1 MTFMYLQSLDASL
14 SWPQFLIL
22 TDVRR
27 EVTKLELSL
36 EDTVYIVIHPVGGRR
51 KLVENSF
58 DE

>member
-1 MTFMYLQSLDASL
+1 MLVDLSFLQAI
-14 SWPQFLIL
+14 LIL

-27 EVTKLELSL
+27 EVTKLKLSL
-36 EDTVYIVIHPVGGRR
+36 EDTVCIVIHPVGGRR

>member
-1 MTFMYLQSLDASL
+1 MGFFKAI
-14 SWPQFLIL
+14 LIL
-22 TDVRR
+22 SDVRR

-36 EDTVYIVIHPVGGRR
+36 EDTVCIVIHPVGGRR